1 MATLQNE
8 IERAKQ
14 VTAKAKAE
22 TESARAELKLQR
34 ESLKRAEE
42 FGQALDALEQALDRQ
57 IDDLSKAVV
66 SGHHRVAEFNQVRGT
81 CSPFCSGQRNNC
93 HDLCVGKGTHPAP
106 AAPWPSSSCRARS
119 SRISAHFGQ
128 VGVSNFSARSTSRS
142 SFVHNV

>member
-81 CSPFCSGQRNNC
+81 CSPFWLLTVEGRT
-93 HDLCVGKGTHPAP
+93 LCVT
-106 AAPWPSSSCRARS
+106 AASVCQASGLL
-119 SRISAHFGQ
+119 FLY
-128 VGVSNFSARSTSRS
+128 
-142 SFVHNV
+142 